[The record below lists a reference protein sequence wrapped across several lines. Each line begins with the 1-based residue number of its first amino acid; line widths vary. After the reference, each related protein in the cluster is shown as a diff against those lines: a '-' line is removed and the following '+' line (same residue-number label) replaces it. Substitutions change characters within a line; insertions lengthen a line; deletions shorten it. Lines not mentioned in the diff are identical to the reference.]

1 MATDVT
7 LSSFPSNLTEAL
19 TMLYL
24 KNQDLTGKT
33 PEELLGMYWE
43 TYEKLKEDGQK
54 RRMHRHQ
61 HGTMVY

>member
-24 KNQDLTGKT
+24 QNQDLTGKT

>member
-1 MATDVT
+1 MANEIN
-7 LSSFPSNLTEAL
+7 LSSFPGGPLEAL

-24 KNQDLTGKT
+24 QNQDLTGKT